1 MTTALAALVAGRHLA
16 APETL
21 LLAAVLGLVAALLT
35 VVLLH
40 LTGPRLTRVE
50 RRALRRAVEIRRVR
64 VAPPTSA
71 VMRVL
76 VAMSAVESVSGRLD
90 EQDAA
95 LARELL
101 WVSLDAVRRDDAA
114 AVDEA
119 TGTMLRLAVRAARTL
134 PTVRD
139 EHLG

>member
-1 MTTALAALVAGRHLA
+1 
-16 APETL
+16 
-21 LLAAVLGLVAALLT
+21 
-35 VVLLH
+35 
-40 LTGPRLTRVE
+40 
-50 RRALRRAVEIRRVR
+50 EIRRVR